1 MYRVYLDDHLLFDP
15 TVEEL
20 VILDPQLD
28 LQDNKSGG
36 FDFTIPPTHP
46 LYKSIE
52 KHKSQITVKQDNRV
66 LFKGR
71 VLDDEA
77 DFQNYNSVI
86 CEGAL
91 SYFNDSVVR
100 PYTHQGSV
108 DDYVAFLVNQH
119 NDQMGTYDHKKFKV
133 GNITVSDPNDYIYRS
148 SRVYPNTWEELEDKL
163 LDSLGGHFVLRYEQ
177 DGTYIDYL
185 ADSDYISRQK
195 IEFGENL
202 LDIKRFTKGEDI
214 ATAIIPLGA
223 TISGEGEEERKLTI
237 ESVNNGK
244 DYLHDETAVQLYGGY
259 IFKTVEYQDVTLP
272 QNLIQRGR
280 AELAQAVRLGLT
292 IELTAFDMSLLD
304 INVDDFRVFEYVE
317 VRSEPHDLSALF
329 LVSKMT
335 IHLTD
340 PSRNKLTVGKNFN
353 YLTTEQNATDKSV
366 SQLKSSVIENESLN
380 REIIN
385 DVSAINERTDNY
397 WQVNNEAGGT
407 PNMLAGNKNNEGF
420 PNKKGSTIGGG
431 GSNDY
436 PNVVFADYA
445 TISGGDQNLV
455 TNVYGTIGGGNSNSV
470 HGDAGTVSGGDMN
483 GVSGAYGIVSGG
495 LENKVTADYSVVSG
509 GQENNVN
516 VNHGTI
522 SGGQGNVINGDHG
535 VIGGGENNMVSS
547 PHAGIF
553 AGKDNQVTFSGAT
566 ITGGFE
572 NKAHNKCSAIVN
584 GERNTVNSPY
594 GLIGNGLNNKA
605 NSNHSTVINGENN
618 TANPQFST
626 VLNGKNNQA
635 NGQYASVLAGQSNMA
650 NGPYASVLAG
660 QNNMAN
666 ADASAVISGQNNMA
680 NYPNS
685 TAMGRNATAG
695 LEGSVAHANG
705 NFDGGGS
712 AQTQRAKFI
721 RQTTTNTKVILGINN
736 TDESLRYNDDKLAVY
751 NLDYVVMAQSA
762 SGKIKV
768 WKLNVVIGNAG
779 SGLAILSTPNKSLL
793 VGTGTTENWDISF
806 TVTGP
811 DEWGLTE
818 AHLEVE
824 GSTEETYW
832 MADLM
837 MTELS
842 LPDL

>member
-28 LQDNKSGG
+28 LQDNKSGA

-46 LYKSIE
+46 LYNAIE
-52 KHKSQITVKQDNRV
+52 KHKSQITVTQDGRV

-71 VLDDEA
+71 VLDDEV
-77 DFQNYNSVI
+77 DFNNFNSVI

-100 PYTHQGSV
+100 PYLHQGSV
-108 DDYVAFLVNQH
+108 DDYVIFLITQH
-119 NDQMGTYDHKKFKV
+119 NSQMGDYEHKKFKV
-133 GNITVSDPNDYIYRS
+133 GNITVKDPNDYIHRS
-148 SRVYPNTWEELEDKL
+148 SRIYPSTWKELEDKL
-163 LDSLGGHFVLRYEQ
+163 LDTLGGHLVLRYEE

-223 TISGEGEEERKLTI
+223 TISSEGEEERKLTI

-244 DYLHDETAVQLYGGY
+244 DYLYDETAVQLYGGY

-397 WQVNNEAGGT
+397 WQTNNMDGGT
-407 PNMLAGNKNNEGF
+407 PNMLAGHKSNDIPSSF
-420 PNKKGSTIGGG
+420 QGSKVGGG
-431 GSNDY
+431 GSEDK
-436 PNVVFADYA
+436 PNKVYGDFVTLSGGSDNIATNTHGVIGGGEKNTSHGQHA
-445 TISGGDQNLV
+445 TIAGGHGNMV
-455 TNVYGTIGGGNSNSV
+455 TNEYGSIGGGNSNSV
-470 HGDAGTVSGGDMN
+470 
-483 GVSGAYGIVSGG
+483 
-495 LENKVTADYSVVSG
+495 
-509 GQENNVN
+509 
-516 VNHGTI
+516 
-522 SGGQGNVINGDHG
+522 NGDHG
-535 VIGGGENNMVSS
+535 VIGGGENNKVSS

-553 AGKDNQVTFSGAT
+553 AGKDNQVNFSGAT

-572 NKAHNKCSAIVN
+572 NKAHSKSSAIVN
-584 GERNTVNSPY
+584 GERNTVRSPY
-594 GLIGNGLNNKA
+594 AFIGNGLNNQA
-605 NSNHSTVINGENN
+605 NSNHCSVINGENN
-618 TANPQFST
+618 TANTPFST
-626 VLNGKNNQA
+626 VLNGKNNQS
-635 NGQYASVLAGQSNMA
+635 NGLYS
-650 NGPYASVLAG
+650 SVLAG

-768 WKLNVVIGNAG
+768 WKLNVVIGNVG

-806 TVTGP
+806 TVSVP
-811 DEWGLTE
+811 DEWGSTE

>member
-46 LYKSIE
+46 LYNAIE
-52 KHKSQITVKQDNRV
+52 KHKSQITVTQDGRV

-77 DFQNYNSVI
+77 DFNNFNSVM

-100 PYTHQGSV
+100 PYLHQGSV
-108 DDYVAFLVNQH
+108 DDYVIFLITQH
-119 NDQMGTYDHKKFKV
+119 NSQMGDYENKKFKV
-133 GNITVSDPNDYIYRS
+133 GNITVKDPNDYIHRS
-148 SRVYPNTWEELEDKL
+148 SRIYPSTWKELEDKL
-163 LDSLGGHFVLRYEQ
+163 LDTLGGHLVLRYEN

-185 ADSDYISRQK
+185 ADSDYISSQK

-304 INVDDFRVFEYVE
+304 INVDDFKVFDYVE

-366 SQLKSSVIENESLN
+366 SQLKSSVIENVSLN

-397 WQVNNEAGGT
+397 WQTNNVDGGT
-407 PNMLAGNKNNEGF
+407 PNMLAGHKSNEI
-420 PNKKGSTIGGG
+420 PSSYQGSTIGGG
-431 GSNDY
+431 GSTDY
-436 PNVVFADYA
+436 PNIVFSDYA
-445 TISGGDQNLV
+445 TISGGDQNYV
-455 TNVYGTIGGGNSNSV
+455 TNEYGSIGGGKSNSV
-470 HGDAGTVSGGDMN
+470 NGDAGTVSGG
-483 GVSGAYGIVSGG
+483 
-495 LENKVTADYSVVSG
+495 LENNVRADYSVVSG

-522 SGGQGNVINGDHG
+522 SGGQGNIINGVHG

-553 AGKDNQVTFSGAT
+553 AGKDNQVNFSGAT

-572 NKAHNKCSAIVN
+572 NKAHSKCSAIVN
-584 GERNTVNSPY
+584 GERNTVRSTY
-594 GLIGNGLNNKA
+594 AFIGNGLNNQA
-605 NSNHSTVINGENN
+605 NSNHSSVINGENN
-618 TANPQFST
+618 AANPPFST
-626 VLNGKNNQA
+626 VLNGKNNKA
-635 NGQYASVLAGQSNMA
+635 NAPYASVLAGQSNMA
-650 NGPYASVLAG
+650 NGEAASVL
-660 QNNMAN
+660 
-666 ADASAVISGQNNMA
+666 SGQNNMA

-685 TAMGRNATAG
+685 AAMGRYATTG
-695 LEGSVAHANG
+695 LEGAVAHANG
-705 NFDGGGS
+705 KFDGGGS

-721 RQTTTNTKVILGINN
+721 RQTTTITKAILGINN

-768 WKLNVVIGNAG
+768 WKLNVVLGNAG

-793 VGTGTTENWDISF
+793 VGTGTSENWDISF

-811 DEWGLTE
+811 DEWGIVE